1 MGLFDVFRKD
11 EEKVE
16 PKAPEIPRPR
26 NKSNNELQNLYETY
40 GPEAAIKFDE
50 NDIDLWYVRWNA
62 RYGCYSG
69 DFKPAVKAFPNED
82 DAKKFAE
89 ILKGAAKLLQYTES
103 INIRVTKE

>member
-1 MGLFDVFRKD
+1 MFRKD
-11 EEKVE
+11 RRIEE
-16 PKAPEIPRPR
+16 PKAPETPRP
-26 NKSNNELQNLYETY
+26 KSKSSNELQDLYETY
-40 GPEAAIKFDE
+40 GPEAATKFDK

-62 RYGCYSG
+62 RYGNYSG

-89 ILKGAAKLLQYTES
+89 ILKGAAKLLQYTEQ

>member
-1 MGLFDVFRKD
+1 MGILDMFRKD
-11 EEKVE
+11 RRIEE
-16 PKAPEIPRPR
+16 PKAPETLRPR

-40 GPEAAIKFDE
+40 GPEAVTKFDK

-62 RYGCYSG
+62 RYGNYSG

-89 ILKGAAKLLQYTES
+89 ILKGAAKLLQYTEQ